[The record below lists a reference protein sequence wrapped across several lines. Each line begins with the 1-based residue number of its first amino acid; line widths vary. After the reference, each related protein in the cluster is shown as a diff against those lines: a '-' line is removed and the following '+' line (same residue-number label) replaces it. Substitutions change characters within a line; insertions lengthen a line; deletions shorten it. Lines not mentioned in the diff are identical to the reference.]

1 MTSPMRHPEAGFPP
15 EGFKSPLLQRS
26 NSLPHSYQGAPPRL
40 PMDPAL
46 SRSMSDVT
54 PEAMQPFPPRM
65 MPPQD
70 VSSTVSVLCLVS
82 CLLAPARL
90 CAVGAPWLQCQ
101 CRSGLQATQS
111 AGLRLVSSK

>member
-70 VSSTVSVLCLVS
+70 VSSTVLVLCLILS
-82 CLLAPARL
+82 LLAPARL
-90 CAVGAPWLQCQ
+90 CALGIPWLQCQ
-101 CRSGLQATQS
+101 
-111 AGLRLVSSK
+111 